1 MRNLKDKSKLLSFIC
16 AIGVTLIASSC
27 IKDDA
32 PATFSKVSV
41 INAAPAGTALDF
53 IIDNQKVNSQAFK
66 YGDVIDYFNAYSGNR
81 TFDVYN
87 RANNNKIASKSENL
101 SHDKFYSVFVADT
114 ASKTTFVIAID
125 DLVMP
130 ASGKAKVRFIHL
142 SPDAEKLDITS
153 GDSTLFSGK
162 EYKEH
167 TSFKVIEGD
176 KTYSF
181 KIKKYQTSIIKAA
194 LDNITIKKNKIYT
207 ILIKGF
213 SGKNDAY
220 KLDAEIITN
229 LE

>member
-101 SHDKFYSVFVADT
+101 SPDKFYSVF
-114 ASKTTFVIAID
+114 IAIG